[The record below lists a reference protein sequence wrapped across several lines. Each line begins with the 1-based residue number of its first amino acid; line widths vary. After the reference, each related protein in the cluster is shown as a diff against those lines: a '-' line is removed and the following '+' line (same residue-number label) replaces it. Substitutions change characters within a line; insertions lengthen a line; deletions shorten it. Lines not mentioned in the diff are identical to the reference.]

1 MKTGLRVF
9 VAAFCVC
16 MLAAS
21 TAVFAQAKDEK
32 KPAGDKPAA
41 KPAEAKPADT
51 KPAAKPADTK
61 PAEAKPAEAKPAAKP
76 GDKPAAAGDKGGAPD
91 MDAMMKMMAEMS
103 APGKEHEALKPL
115 IGSFTCTTK
124 FYAAP
129 GGPPQESTGTVE
141 RKWIL
146 GNRYIQEEVKAT
158 MMGVPFEG
166 FGIAGYDK
174 MQKLYHAYWIDS
186 MGTGTWSMTGT
197 ADATGKN
204 FTYTGE
210 NFDPMAG
217 QKTKG
222 RSTVEFVDNNKHVM
236 KMYGPGPDGKEFM
249 GFEMT
254 CTRK

>member
-1 MKTGLRVF
+1 MKVRRVL
-9 VAAFCVC
+9 VGAAFC
-16 MLAAS
+16 AA
-21 TAVFAQAKDEK
+21 TALWSSSVYSQTKDEK
-32 KPAGDKPAA
+32 KPAGDKPAGA
-41 KPAEAKPADT
+41 QP
-51 KPAAKPADTK
+51 PAAKPVGGK
-61 PAEAKPAEAKPAAKP
+61 PTAPTAAKP
-76 GDKPAAAGDKGGAPD
+76 GDKPAGDKGGGGSEAES
-91 MDAMMKMMAEMS
+91 MMKMMQEMS
-103 APGKEHEALKPL
+103 APVKEHEALKPL
-115 IGSFTCTTK
+115 VGAFTCSTK

-129 GGPPQESTGTVE
+129 GTPPQESTGTVE
-141 RKWIL
+141 RKWVL

-158 MMGVPFEG
+158 MMGMPFEG

-174 MQKLYHAYWIDS
+174 LQKLYHAYWIDS

-197 ADATGKN
+197 ADAAGKV

-210 NFDPMAG
+210 NFDPMVG

-249 GFEMT
+249 MFEMT